1 MESAPRLPMLSC
13 ELKIS
18 PSNTEFGPTLKKY
31 IAEHY
36 HEDPDAY
43 MNEIKE
49 LESLRMAACKVPRDF
64 TGCGVLKRYY
74 SQLLCLQSRFPMTD
88 EGPACVP
95 FMWTDIYSGMVFN
108 IIDIKYEQ
116 ASILYNIGA
125 LHSKLGAM
133 ENRTSSEGM
142 KIACTHFQCAAW
154 ALQQVRDVFPQPK
167 GSDMSHDLLTF
178 FIDVFLA
185 QAQECILEK
194 SMLDGRKSS
203 ITAKVAAQVVEFYK
217 AALAVLVSG
226 SSSMEAGC
234 IHDIVG
240 SKLFKGWKKFVEFK
254 MAYYGS
260 ISCLHMGNQAEEA
273 QKVGERQAWCQL
285 AVDKLNEAISISK
298 GLDKDDLEETLSFAM
313 DVIGGKFHAAK
324 RENDF
329 VYHDKVPP
337 VDSLPEV
344 KGATLVKGIPF
355 SPTDPEIC
363 GPDIFARLVPM
374 EAHEASSIYSEEK
387 AQLLRSVTAR
397 IENKDEELGAFMSSL
412 NLDRSIL
419 TMDTKTM
426 PQELI
431 KCCAAL
437 SVRPTAASDLVLA
450 IQGLNE
456 IYNDVDRDLR
466 LTEQLLKEE
475 KGKEAAHSTALGKR
489 APSNLVTEL
498 AAEFA
503 KYQEAHL
510 RAADS
515 NANLQKALSAHT
527 ANLKL
532 LSGPLEEL
540 DKALPSMSLMDVPN
554 NEAVVKE
561 LTLLFDKVDEMRNQR
576 KMLHSCLREAL
587 QKDDIT
593 KQIVTRNKSE
603 DLQTFFANQL
613 KRHEPSVSL
622 IDQNLLAQD
631 NILRALTQANA
642 HFGETRKAASE
653 VLRRREAMISSLIA
667 SFHVYEDLV
676 SKTQKGTDF
685 YKKLQENVK
694 KLLTRLKS
702 VTQVQ
707 DEERALLLEAQA
719 RKAGKLISAGLP
731 GLAPS
736 GPPKLKDYLPYM
748 AARGMGAHSGAP
760 PTSSYFPASSRM
772 AVGLP
777 QPTAHDL
784 CSDKLHTDG
793 MDNRDSIAMGVRPA
807 PLGSEQLPQGSEH
820 TSAPQQCSTMSAV
833 YALSGGTYPLS
844 QYSVAKGFPL
854 LPSSDPAYQTP
865 SLPSSYSIP
874 LPSSSIVPTVSY
886 APSFSSAA
894 VYSSGP
900 IQVPATIRT
909 GQLPPQNYRTPPTGA
924 YYSHTEYVPPV
935 TYSATAYPASTPT
948 YTFRTSSM
956 VPASVPG
963 PENGSE
969 PGSSPYNAYTSN
981 TYAFSQSLS
990 SPQQPKMPSV
1000 TDPGQPPSANTNL
1013 SHTNPVPMSYSPG
1026 YGPGYGQLPSTSSV
1040 QAPASYAQSNNCP
1053 YGNAGQHQQQPPY
1066 QQPASGDM
1074 AANSA
1079 SQSGYST
1086 AYYQYYGM
1094 AADSD
1099 ASTMGLNTAAQVT
1112 QACPTAAWP
1121 RQQQPQQY
1129 PSTLQPSYGYASSY
1143 QEYGYHT
1150 PSPQA
1155 TATTTSPMAAPPLQP
1170 APHSPVPEVPQPSSH
1185 PLPHLQPFASRSPTH
1200 IEAGGSSKD
1209 LLSTTPEAPQ
1219 NGDVKV
1225 PLLQPKVLTSDDLK
1239 EQLKKAEEKE
1249 LEHRPQPKDPLS
1261 DPVALEKF
1269 IAEVERFEKFVEGL
1283 TKKSLNGPTL
1293 LEQRWKEYLDAQ
1305 DRESRKLSISVA
1317 RCYPM
1322 KNRIPDV
1329 MPYDHNRVE
1338 MTSQR
1343 NDYINAS
1350 HIKDLTPHSPS
1361 YIVTQAPL
1369 PSTFSDFWAM
1379 VWEQQA
1385 ELIVCLQNN
1394 LELKSHI
1401 YWPIEKG
1408 QQLQYGTLNVTLQ
1421 SSKEKQFYIE
1431 RMVNITNNET
1441 KASRVVIHLQLLD
1454 WPLGSGASASP
1465 VQLLQFVSE
1474 VHSFHKMQRNLAR
1487 PVVLHC
1493 LGGAGRSGIFCL
1505 VSAAI
1510 KEMAAGS
1517 GLLDILGTAVKLVQH
1532 RKFIFQE
1539 KEQFQFCY
1547 DIVLYHA
1554 QDLLIKRGILT
1565 NKASFGDKLHSTTPA
1580 HVRHPS
1586 EDFILGTGGLSCI
1599 QKGLANIS
1607 LSSTPAPPKPADL
1620 AVSTTEPPVDIKAE
1634 EHVSKVMVQESTVV
1648 PSKPAEVSKVEGV
1661 ESPVSVSNIAVVP
1674 PNGSPLPEEVGEP
1687 AAHLPTREAAAP
1699 SSLAVTSL
1707 LDPASFTLD
1716 PIMSAGAKQ
1725 KITKESFNVPGLLT
1739 QKKPDPNDPLSQ
1751 LDPLWSLKKGE

>member
-18 PSNTEFGPTLKKY
+18 PTHTVFGPTLKKY

-43 MNEIKE
+43 NNEIEE
-49 LESLRMAACKVPRDF
+49 LQNLRMAACKVPRDF
-64 TGCGVLKRYY
+64 TGCSVLKRYY

-133 ENRTSSEGM
+133 ENRNNSEGM

-154 ALQQVRDVFPQPK
+154 ALQQVRDAFPQPK
-167 GSDMSHDLLTF
+167 GSDMSHDLLSF
-178 FIDVFLA
+178 FVDVFLA

-217 AALAVLVSG
+217 AAVAVLVSG
-226 SSSMEAGC
+226 SNSMEAGC

-240 SKLFKGWKKFVEFK
+240 SKLFKGWKKFLEFK

-260 ISCLHMGNQAEEA
+260 VSCLHMGNQAEES
-273 QKVGERQAWCQL
+273 QKIGDRQAWYQL
-285 AVDKLNEAISISK
+285 ALDKLNEAISISK
-298 GLDKDDLEETLSFAM
+298 GLDRDDLGETLSFAM
-313 DVIGGKFHAAK
+313 DVIGGKFNAAK

-329 VYHDKVPP
+329 VYHDKVPA
-337 VDSLPEV
+337 VENLPEI
-344 KGATLVKGIPF
+344 KGATLVKGIAF

-397 IENKDEELGAFMSSL
+397 IENKDEELSAFMSSL
-412 NLDRSIL
+412 NLDRSVI
-419 TMDTKTM
+419 TMDMKSI

-437 SVRPTAASDLVLA
+437 SVRPTAASDLVLT

-456 IYNDVDRDLR
+456 IYNDVDKDLK
-466 LTEQLLKEE
+466 LIEQCLKEE
-475 KGKEAAHSTALGKR
+475 RGKEAAHSAALGKR

-498 AAEFA
+498 SAEFA

-515 NANLQKALSAHT
+515 NSNLQKALTARTAH
-527 ANLKL
+527 LKL
-532 LSGPLEEL
+532 LSGPLDEL
-540 DKALPSMSLMDVPN
+540 EKALPSMSLMDVPN

-561 LTLLFDKVDEMRNQR
+561 LTHLLDKVDEMKEQR
-576 KMLHSCLREAL
+576 KMLDARLRDAL

-603 DLQTFFANQL
+603 DIQVFFANEL
-613 KRHEPSVSL
+613 KKHDQDVSL
-622 IDQNLLAQD
+622 IDQNLMAQD

-642 HFGETRKAASE
+642 RFGETRKAASE
-653 VLRRREAMISSLIA
+653 VLKRREAMINSLIT
-667 SFHVYEDLV
+667 SFQVYEDLV
-676 SKTQKGTDF
+676 LKTQKGTEF
-685 YKKLQENVK
+685 YKKLQGNVK

-707 DEERALLLEAQA
+707 DEERTLLLEAQA
-719 RKAGKLISAGLP
+719 RKAEKMLSGSLP
-731 GLAPS
+731 GFTPS
-736 GPPKLKDYLPYM
+736 ATPKLKDYLPYM
-748 AARGMGAHSGAP
+748 TSRGAAASAGMPPASGYY
-760 PTSSYFPASSRM
+760 PTSSYMSLGVPQHTALDPCADKFRM
-772 AVGLP
+772 
-777 QPTAHDL
+777 
-784 CSDKLHTDG
+784 DG
-793 MDNRDSIAMGVRPA
+793 MDNSESLAMGVRPT
-807 PLGSEQLPQGSEH
+807 PLGSEKMPTGPEHAPPSSRCLTTSTPGSYVP
-820 TSAPQQCSTMSAV
+820 S
-833 YALSGGTYPLS
+833 S
-844 QYSVAKGFPL
+844 QYSISKVYGPQSNNTAMYEM
-854 LPSSDPAYQTP
+854 PSQPPGYSVQMPAVS
-865 SLPSSYSIP
+865 SLAPAVSYGPAFTSPGAYSTGSTHVPTSVPP
-874 LPSSSIVPTVSY
+874 LPQQKYGT
-886 APSFSSAA
+886 
-894 VYSSGP
+894 SGP
-900 IQVPATIRT
+900 
-909 GQLPPQNYRTPPTGA
+909 
-924 YYSHTEYVPPV
+924 YYSHTEYVPPS
-935 TYSATAYPASTPT
+935 TYSAAAYPASTPT

-956 VPASVPG
+956 I
-963 PENGSE
+963 
-969 PGSSPYNAYTSN
+969 PGSTVGFEKPPSTVSNYNAYTSN

-990 SPQQPKMPSV
+990 SPQQPKAPSL
-1000 TDPGQPPSANTNL
+1000 TAFMQPPSSNSSLPQGQSMPNFYG
-1013 SHTNPVPMSYSPG
+1013 SG
-1026 YGPGYGQLPSTSSV
+1026 YGPGYGQLPAASTI
-1040 QAPASYAQSNNCP
+1040 QTPASYAQCSTNQ
-1053 YGNAGQHQQQPPY
+1053 YGIAAPQQHGSY

-1074 AANSA
+1074 PAIPA
-1079 SQSGYST
+1079 SQSSYSP
-1086 AYYQYYGM
+1086 YYQYYGM
-1094 AADSD
+1094 TPASESVTGGQNGGSQMTQSYPTTTWPQQQQQQQYSD
-1099 ASTMGLNTAAQVT
+1099 AVQSA
-1112 QACPTAAWP
+1112 
-1121 RQQQPQQY
+1121 
-1129 PSTLQPSYGYASSY
+1129 YGYACSY
-1143 QEYGYHT
+1143 QQYGYQT
-1150 PSPQA
+1150 PTPESAEAPVPSPVV
-1155 TATTTSPMAAPPLQP
+1155 SAPQTPLSEIPKPHTVSQLQP
-1170 APHSPVPEVPQPSSH
+1170 IAAQ
-1185 PLPHLQPFASRSPTH
+1185 SPTH
-1200 IEAGGSSKD
+1200 MDIGASSKD
-1209 LLSTTPEAPQ
+1209 LLSTTPDTPQ

-1239 EQLKKAEEKE
+1239 EQLKKAEE

-1261 DPVALEKF
+1261 DPVALDKF

-1350 HIKDLTPHSPS
+1350 HIKGLTLHCPN
-1361 YIVTQAPL
+1361 YIVTQAPI
-1369 PSTFSDFWAM
+1369 PSTYSDFWAM
-1379 VWEQQA
+1379 IWEQQA
-1385 ELIVCLQNN
+1385 ELIVCLQNCF
-1394 LELKSHI
+1394 ELKSHI
-1401 YWPIEKG
+1401 YWPMEKG
-1408 QQLQYGTLNVTLQ
+1408 QQVQYGALSVTLQ
-1421 SSKEKQFYIE
+1421 SAKEKQFYIE
-1431 RMVNITNNET
+1431 RMINVANNETT
-1441 KASRVVIHLQLLD
+1441 KASRVIVHLQLLD
-1454 WPLGSGASASP
+1454 WPLSGGASASP
-1465 VQLLQFVSE
+1465 AQLLQFVSE

-1487 PVVLHC
+1487 PIVLHC
-1493 LGGAGRSGIFCL
+1493 LAGVGRSGIFCL

-1510 KEMAAGS
+1510 KEMAAGN

-1539 KEQFQFCY
+1539 KEHFQFCY

-1565 NKASFGDKLHSTTPA
+1565 NKASFGDKPHAVTPS

-1607 LSSTPAPPKPADL
+1607 LSSSDVP
-1620 AVSTTEPPVDIKAE
+1620 
-1634 EHVSKVMVQESTVV
+1634 
-1648 PSKPAEVSKVEGV
+1648 PSKTPDSSECAVKPTNDRALEDVKDAAQDSNISPCKPTEGGKVEDADSSNLV
-1661 ESPVSVSNIAVVP
+1661 SSTPTLPYESPVHDK
-1674 PNGSPLPEEVGEP
+1674 VGEP
-1687 AAHLPTREAAAP
+1687 SADLPARETTVPA
-1699 SSLAVTSL
+1699 SFAVTSL

-1716 PIMSAGAKQ
+1716 PVMSTGTKQ
-1725 KITKESFNVPGLLT
+1725 KITKESFNAPGLLS
-1739 QKKPDPNDPLSQ
+1739 QKKPDPSDPLSQ
-1751 LDPLWSLKKGE
+1751 LDPLWSLKKGNE